1 MTRAILRGNAMHKS
15 ATFAAVCSLAFALT
29 SIVAIAAQPA
39 AGPVAPAPFN
49 APFKAESYGTGAVK
63 VGPPNG
69 TVIAVGGG
77 AQGPEIYKAFI
88 DAAGGPGALILDVPN
103 NSIPER
109 TSTAPAWVGQGLRKN
124 GARNVHVLFTQSR
137 AVADSDAFVAIIKKA
152 KGIWFDGGR
161 QYLDVAAYGG
171 TRSERAFRGVLQR
184 GGVIGGSSAG
194 MAVLGDFLVRGAP
207 SNNNYIEDYPGH
219 EKGFGYLRDT
229 ATDMHVVARER
240 LPDLTAVIARYP
252 GVLGISADEG
262 TAWVV
267 HGDVAHI
274 IGRDKAFVYTATGPR
289 DKGVPYLTLYPG
301 DVYDL
306 YTRRVVSRAADKSPV
321 TRGFITSL
329 FKKYDA
335 PLLGGATVLVAQ
347 DGAVLVDRAFGILPQ
362 DRYMPRT
369 TLPQFP
375 IGDIGKVFTSLC
387 AQVPEKAPARSGPG
401 GPVRPAYYSSA
412 LEKCVARL
420 SMPIGMHRTTVPP
433 GSEEIVSDVDE
444 LYRLDLGLEY
454 QATWPKADHSRGW
467 TADTFDG
474 VQRLAAYGTKD
485 GRRAAFIRIP
495 SHHATV
501 IILTNDP
508 NADARGM
515 AQRITSRLLNASR

>member
-1 MTRAILRGNAMHKS
+1 MHKS
-15 ATFAAVCSLAFALT
+15 TTFAAVSILGLALSA
-29 SIVAIAAQPA
+29 AAGIAAEPA
-39 AGPVAPAPFN
+39 AGPTAPAPFN
-49 APFKAESYGTGAVK
+49 APFNAEPFGSGSVK

-88 DAAGGPGALILDVPN
+88 DAAGGPDALILDVPN
-103 NSIPER
+103 NSIPQR
-109 TSTAPAWVGQGLRKN
+109 VNAPPGWVGEGLRKH

-137 AVADSDAFVAIIKKA
+137 EVADSDAFVAIIKKA

-161 QYLDVAAYGG
+161 QYLDIAAYGG
-171 TRSERAFRGVLQR
+171 TKSERAFRGVLER

-240 LPDLTAVIARYP
+240 LPDLTDVIARHP
-252 GVLGISADEG
+252 EVLGISADEG

-267 HGDVAHI
+267 HGDIGHI
-274 IGRDKAFVYTATGPR
+274 IGRDKAFVYSAHGPT
-289 DKGVPYLTLYPG
+289 DKGVPYLMLHPG
-301 DVYDL
+301 DSYNL

-321 TRGFITSL
+321 TGQFIAAL

-347 DGAVLVDRAFGILPQ
+347 GGEVYVDRAFGIPPQ

-369 TLPQFP
+369 TFPQFP
-375 IGDIGKVFTSLC
+375 IGDIGEVFSSLC
-387 AQVPEKAPARSGPG
+387 AQVPAKAPPSNGPG
-401 GPVRPAYYSSA
+401 GPPRPMYHSSA

-433 GSEEIVSDVDE
+433 GARGIVSDVDE
-444 LYRLDLGLEY
+444 LYRLDLGLED
-454 QATWPKADHSRGW
+454 QATWPKADYSRGW
-467 TADTFDG
+467 TAATIDG
-474 VQRLAAYGTKD
+474 TRCLAAYGTRSGK
-485 GRRAAFIRIP
+485 RTAFIRIP
-495 SHHATV
+495 SRHATV

-515 AQRITSRLLNASR
+515 AERITSQLLGGSH

>member
-1 MTRAILRGNAMHKS
+1 MHKS
-15 ATFAAVCSLAFALT
+15 ATFAAVSGLAFAL
-29 SIVAIAAQPA
+29 SSAAGLAAQPA

-49 APFKAESYGTGAVK
+49 APFKAEPFGSGPVK
-63 VGPPNG
+63 VGPPSG

-88 DAAGGPGALILDVPN
+88 DAAGGPDALILDVPN

-109 TSTAPAWVGQGLRKN
+109 TNAAPKWAGEGLRKN
-124 GARNVHVLFTQSR
+124 GAHNVRVLFTQSR
-137 AVADSDAFVAIIKKA
+137 DVADSDAFVALINKA
-152 KGIWFDGGR
+152 RGIWFDGGR

-171 TRSERAFRGVLQR
+171 TRSERAFRGVLER
-184 GGVIGGSSAG
+184 GGVVGGSSAG

-219 EKGFGYLRDT
+219 EKGFGYLRNT

-240 LPDLTAVIARYP
+240 LPDLTDVLARHP

-267 HGDVAHI
+267 HGDVGHI
-274 IGRDKAFVYTATGPR
+274 IGRDKAFVYAANGPT
-289 DKGVPYLTLYPG
+289 DKGMPYLTLYPG
-301 DVYDL
+301 DSYNL
-306 YTRRVVSRAADKSPV
+306 YTRQVVSRAADKSPV
-321 TRGFITSL
+321 TSQFITAL

-347 DGAVLVDRAFGILPQ
+347 GGDVFVDRAFGIPPQ
-362 DRYMPRT
+362 DRDMPKT

-375 IGDIGKVFTSLC
+375 LGDIGKIFSALC
-387 AQVPEKAPARSGPG
+387 AQLPAKVPARSGPG
-401 GPVRPAYYSSA
+401 GPPRPTYYSSA

-420 SMPIGMHRTTVPP
+420 STPIGMHRTTVPP
-433 GSEEIVSDVDE
+433 GAEGVVSDVDE
-444 LYRLDLGLEY
+444 LYRMDLGLEY
-454 QATWPKADHSRGW
+454 PATWPKADYSRGW
-467 TADTFDG
+467 MVDTFDG
-474 VQRLAAYGTKD
+474 VQLFAAYATKD
-485 GRRAAFIRIP
+485 GKRAAFIRIP
-495 SHHATV
+495 SRHATV

-515 AQRITSRLLNASR
+515 AERITSQLLGSAH